1 MKEDVFKGLKV
12 FKFKAEFI
20 LTKLQGI
27 TKIEV
32 VKFVIK

>member
-1 MKEDVFKGLKV
+1 MEEVVLRVLSFFLLKV
-12 FKFKAEFI
+12 GFI